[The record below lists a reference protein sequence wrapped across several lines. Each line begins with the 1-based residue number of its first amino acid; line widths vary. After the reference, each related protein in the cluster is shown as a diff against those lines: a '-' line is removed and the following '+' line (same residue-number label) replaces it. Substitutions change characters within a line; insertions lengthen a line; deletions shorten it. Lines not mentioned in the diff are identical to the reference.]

1 MSRPAPSTAGI
12 LLRLSSILLLCA
24 AALADATPAH
34 ARIGVPKKLKDAT
47 DKATGKSDKQA
58 APAADNQVV
67 FDDVTLELTSDR
79 IDHML
84 AACQAAGKAG
94 DERSALVAKLDKAF
108 KERDELL
115 AKHGEEINVARTKR
129 SEAEQCYSSGITE
142 AGRKKFEAYAQ
153 RTSSDPSLLA
163 KYAQIAQQYNAA
175 IQQGDSVALQKAQDA
190 MLADAKLSHE
200 DSLQVRQACGSPP
213 PITPEEQKLD
223 ALDKEIASLNEQLR
237 AFDQKLGEEQAKQSQ
252 MTPQQFAMAA
262 ERIQM
267 YLQWKANPK
276 TTPPPLTESEIQAME
291 KRLQELKKCFG

>member
-1 MSRPAPSTAGI
+1 
-12 LLRLSSILLLCA
+12 LRLGFILVLCA
-24 AALADATPAH
+24 AALAAATPAH
-34 ARIGVPKKLKDAT
+34 ARIGLPKKLKDAE
-47 DKATGKSDKQA
+47 DKATGKSDKKA
-58 APAADNQVV
+58 SPAPDNQVV

-84 AACQAAGKAG
+84 AACQAAGKAT
-94 DERSALVAKLDKAF
+94 DERSELAAKLDKAF

-115 AKHGEEINVARTKR
+115 AKHGEAIDAARSKR
-129 SEAEQCYSSGITE
+129 IEVEQCYSAGITE

-153 RTSSDPSLLA
+153 RTASDPSLMA

-190 MLADAKLSHE
+190 MVADAKLTHE
-200 DSLQVRQACGSPP
+200 DSLQVRQACGSAPP
-213 PITPEEQKLD
+213 VSSDEQKLD

-237 AFDQKLGEEQAKQSQ
+237 AFDQKTAEEQAKECQ

-267 YLQWKANPK
+267 YLQWKSNSKSPK
-276 TTPPPLTESEIQAME
+276 LPLTEAEIQAIE
-291 KRLQELKKCFG
+291 QRLKELKKCFG